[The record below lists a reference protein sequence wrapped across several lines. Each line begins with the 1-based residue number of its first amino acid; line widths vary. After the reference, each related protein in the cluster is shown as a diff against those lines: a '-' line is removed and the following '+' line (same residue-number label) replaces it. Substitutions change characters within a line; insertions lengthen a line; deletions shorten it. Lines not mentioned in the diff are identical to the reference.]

1 MKITWKH
8 GDRSIEFECKPV
20 PEGRFR
26 ALCKLAWGIIGGA
39 VLLVAIR
46 MVGFI
51 AIVAAVAALLLVG
64 LGRLAVDAMR

>member
-8 GDRSIEFECKPV
+8 GDRSIEFERKPM

-26 ALCKLAWGIIGGA
+26 ALCGLAWGVIGGA

-46 MVGFI
+46 MVGLS
-51 AIVAAVAALLLVG
+51 AIVAVVVALVLFG
-64 LGRLAVDAMR
+64 AYHLVERDFD